1 LYRDREIDLHMVF
14 IDLKKAYDRI
24 PREMLWKCLEKK
36 GV

>member
-1 LYRDREIDLHMVF
+1 MVF